1 VDLKYTSPLASGQAQ
16 REAQNTLLWLDAV
29 KSLGPQALAAV
40 DQAAAARWL
49 GRAFGVPGELI
60 VERNPMDPPGV
71 LPGGMDGEYANENLD
86 A

>member
-1 VDLKYTSPLASGQAQ
+1 LAGGEAQ
-16 REAQNTLLWLDAV
+16 REAQNIILWLDAV

-40 DQAAAARWL
+40 DQAAAARRL

-60 VERNPMDPPGV
+60 IERNPLDP
-71 LPGGMDGEYANENLD
+71 PGGMDGEYANENIN